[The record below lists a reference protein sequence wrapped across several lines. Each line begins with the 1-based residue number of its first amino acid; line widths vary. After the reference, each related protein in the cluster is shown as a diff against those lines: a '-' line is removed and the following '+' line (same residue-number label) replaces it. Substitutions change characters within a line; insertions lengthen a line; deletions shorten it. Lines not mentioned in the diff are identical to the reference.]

1 MDHYINTSNHL
12 SVVVTHEHQYYTST
26 ASVYPTLPVTGDN
39 EDHSWFAVV
48 NFDSTIKPTLL
59 NQFKIGLQHPDLL
72 QDSGVLAYPQV
83 YPKQNGQVYIPGFTS
98 FTSPIPG
105 SIESELI
112 DPVYTLG
119 DSMSWTRGRH
129 SIKFGFQVDYTATN
143 SYNINNNVTPAVTLG
158 AGSVAV
164 SGVNTLP
171 GLVSAN
177 DTLAQEISPISPA
190 RFRRSPKVL
199 ASPTV
204 KTRSGSCTPRARP
217 LSSVTQTATS
227 GTISRRPRTSR

>member
-1 MDHYINTSNHL
+1 M
-12 SVVVTHEHQYYTST
+12 
-26 ASVYPTLPVTGDN
+26 
-39 EDHSWFAVV
+39 
-48 NFDSTIKPTLL
+48 NFDTTIKPTLL

-119 DSMSWTRGRH
+119 DSMSWTHGRH

-143 SYNINNNVTPAVTLG
+143 SYNINNNVTPAVTLRRRQHRG
-158 AGSVAV
+158 VGSQYASRAG
-164 SGVNTLP
+164 
-171 GLVSAN
+171 
-177 DTLAQEISPISPA
+177 
-190 RFRRSPKVL
+190 
-199 ASPTV
+199 
-204 KTRSGSCTPRARP
+204 
-217 LSSVTQTATS
+217 
-227 GTISRRPRTSR
+227 